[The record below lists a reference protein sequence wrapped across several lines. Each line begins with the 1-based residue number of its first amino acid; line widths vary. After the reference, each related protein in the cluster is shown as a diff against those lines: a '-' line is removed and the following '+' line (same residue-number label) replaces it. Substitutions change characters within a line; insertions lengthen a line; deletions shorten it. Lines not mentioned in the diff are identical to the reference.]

1 MKIEL
6 IQSIPKQ
13 APSYTQL
20 VVNGYVL
27 GEYIYG
33 KDKVYLDKERW
44 AKKQIAKRV
53 PVLIR
58 NIERL
63 KKELSDFEKELQAI
77 TPEKH

>member
-13 APSYTQL
+13 APSYTKL

-27 GEYIYG
+27 GEYIYR
-33 KDKVYLDKERW
+33 KDKVYLDKEKR

-53 PVLIR
+53 PVLKR

-63 KKELSDFEKELQAI
+63 KSELIAFEEELI
-77 TPEKH
+77 SLTP